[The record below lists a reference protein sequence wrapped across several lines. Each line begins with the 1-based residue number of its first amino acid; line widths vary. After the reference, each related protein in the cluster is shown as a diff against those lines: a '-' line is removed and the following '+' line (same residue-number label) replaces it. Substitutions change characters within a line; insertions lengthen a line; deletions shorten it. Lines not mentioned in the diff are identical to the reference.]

1 MTRYKHPAKKQRLIK
16 ANRNTSWAPVFV
28 ILKKFGIGKKVHPSA
43 LGQKRSWRRNK
54 LKVWLSDFIIILLQN
69 FINFKF

>member
-16 ANRNTSWAPVFV
+16 ANRNTRNAPFFA

-43 LGQKRSWRRNK
+43 LSQKRSWRRNK
-54 LKVWLSDFIIILLQN
+54 LKV
-69 FINFKF
+69 